1 MSVPK
6 SKRGTSKLEVI
17 TKANELATHTI
28 HICSNESCFP
38 KRYRWC
44 ITAKIVDAA
53 VEISRLINMANS
65 VYVNPE
71 SEHWKADW
79 ENGKPI
85 NFDPDHF
92 PRTQDLPLIYG
103 ETSIAYVFTKKS
115 FLIHNRRLGSHP
127 YIKEVDK
134 IEAMDID
141 YPEDFAIC
149 DAIYKEMLKK

>member
-79 ENGKPI
+79 ELRRGYQVQALAQ
-85 NFDPDHF
+85 
-92 PRTQDLPLIYG
+92 TYSLLTMMDLLRNWKRSD
-103 ETSIAYVFTKKS
+103 E
-115 FLIHNRRLGSHP
+115 NR
-127 YIKEVDK
+127 
-134 IEAMDID
+134 
-141 YPEDFAIC
+141 
-149 DAIYKEMLKK
+149 YK

>member
-79 ENGKPI
+79 ELRRGYQVQALAQTYSLLTMM
-85 NFDPDHF
+85 D
-92 PRTQDLPLIYG
+92 
-103 ETSIAYVFTKKS
+103 IAYRTFGIEGSKMDYWTGLVINVQNLLRNWKRS
-115 FLIHNRRLGSHP
+115 DENRYR
-127 YIKEVDK
+127 
-134 IEAMDID
+134 
-141 YPEDFAIC
+141 
-149 DAIYKEMLKK
+149 

>member
-17 TKANELATHTI
+17 TKANELARQGAFAAVEDYIDKLPNFKAT
-28 HICSNESCFP
+28 FP

-79 ENGKPI
+79 ELRRGYQVQALAQTYSLLTMM
-85 NFDPDHF
+85 D
-92 PRTQDLPLIYG
+92 
-103 ETSIAYVFTKKS
+103 IAYRTFGIEGSKMDYWTGLVINVQNLLRNWKRS
-115 FLIHNRRLGSHP
+115 DENR
-127 YIKEVDK
+127 
-134 IEAMDID
+134 
-141 YPEDFAIC
+141 
-149 DAIYKEMLKK
+149 YK